1 MERLEPGN
9 PFPVITGS
17 VVGGGEV
24 TLPRDISS
32 KYAIVLSYRA
42 HW

>member
-9 PFPVITGS
+9 PFSTITGS
-17 VVGGGEV
+17 VVGGEEV
-24 TLPRDISS
+24 TLPKDIST
-32 KYAIVLSYRA
+32 KYAIVFSYRA

>member
-1 MERLEPGN
+1 MERLEPGK
-9 PFPVITGS
+9 PFPTISGS
-17 VVGGGEV
+17 AVSGTEI
-24 TLPRDISS
+24 TLPQDISG

>member
-1 MERLEPGN
+1 MERLEPGK
-9 PFPVITGS
+9 PFPTIAASAVS
-17 VVGGGEV
+17 GGEV
-24 TLPRDISS
+24 TLPKDIAS

>member
-1 MERLEPGN
+1 MERLEPGK
-9 PFPVITGS
+9 PFPTLKGS
-17 VVGGGEV
+17 VVGGGEI
-24 TLPRDISS
+24 TLPDHISS